1 MTSVMTVSEQMRKIC
16 SFMSCEEGDCW
27 DHHGSMAT
35 CREGSQLEN
44 SSKIQTHYRQI
55 FKSVAQQESISLLK
69 KHSGDSRQG
78 KGGGEE
84 KKENVDKFN
93 TFRIEVACEQ
103 EGEIGFG
110 EGHIVDFI
118 SVAFYILSWVVS
130 EWILT
135 FFSVFFIFHKQ
146 KSHYDALLHLSI
158 L

>member
-1 MTSVMTVSEQMRKIC
+1 M
-16 SFMSCEEGDCW
+16 
-27 DHHGSMAT
+27 
-35 CREGSQLEN
+35 
-44 SSKIQTHYRQI
+44 
-55 FKSVAQQESISLLK
+55 
-69 KHSGDSRQG
+69 
-78 KGGGEE
+78 
-84 KKENVDKFN
+84 DKFN

-146 KSHYDALLHLSI
+146 SSPMLSSRRRNLQPTTRLSLSPYAI
-158 L
+158 RKTVLYVLPPPQNGNSNVHSAFVSVR